1 MNPNSFFVGDVVRLS
16 GKTRHGKNRVRENG
30 EFWEIITVDG
40 GESSI
45 LSTKIC
51 VVPLNDERRDNWRW
65 LDVPEDEHME
75 IEHVLEYKNQK
86 YKDRLLRV
94 KNPTDIQKKYY
105 SVWKGI

>member
-51 VVPLNDERRDNWRW
+51 HFFLSLFFQYFFVHLYVT
-65 LDVPEDEHME
+65 
-75 IEHVLEYKNQK
+75 
-86 YKDRLLRV
+86 LLLFHCR
-94 KNPTDIQKKYY
+94 
-105 SVWKGI
+105 S

>member
-51 VVPLNDERRDNWRW
+51 VVPMVEERRENTSDF
-65 LDVPEDEHME
+65 
-75 IEHVLEYKNQK
+75 
-86 YKDRLLRV
+86 RV
-94 KNPTDIQKKYY
+94 ILGC
-105 SVWKGI
+105 VAHH

>member
-51 VVPLNDERRDNWRW
+51 GSFE
-65 LDVPEDEHME
+65 
-75 IEHVLEYKNQK
+75 
-86 YKDRLLRV
+86 
-94 KNPTDIQKKYY
+94 
-105 SVWKGI
+105 

>member
-1 MNPNSFFVGDVVRLS
+1 MWFGCLAKPG
-16 GKTRHGKNRVRENG
+16 HGKNRVRENG

-51 VVPLNDERRDNWRW
+51 VVPLNDERRDNLQGW

-75 IEHVLEYKNQK
+75 FEIIDNEVVL
-86 YKDRLLRV
+86 
-94 KNPTDIQKKYY
+94 
-105 SVWKGI
+105 

>member
-1 MNPNSFFVGDVVRLS
+1 MVLYNCELSDLVITLIEIDYESNSFFVGDVVRLS

-75 IEHVLEYKNQK
+75 FEIIDNEVVL
-86 YKDRLLRV
+86 
-94 KNPTDIQKKYY
+94 
-105 SVWKGI
+105 

>member
-51 VVPLNDERRDNWRW
+51 VVPLNDERRENWRC
-65 LDVPEDEHME
+65 LDVP
-75 IEHVLEYKNQK
+75 
-86 YKDRLLRV
+86 
-94 KNPTDIQKKYY
+94 
-105 SVWKGI
+105 

>member
-51 VVPLNDERRDNWRW
+51 VVPMVEERRENWRW
-65 LDVPEDEHME
+65 LDVPEDE
-75 IEHVLEYKNQK
+75 V
-86 YKDRLLRV
+86 V
-94 KNPTDIQKKYY
+94 PNPIVGRKKG
-105 SVWKGI
+105 SVDFDDTLYRRRS

>member
-51 VVPLNDERRDNWRW
+51 VVPLNDECRDNWRW

-75 IEHVLEYKNQK
+75 FEIIDNEVVL
-86 YKDRLLRV
+86 
-94 KNPTDIQKKYY
+94 
-105 SVWKGI
+105 

>member
-1 MNPNSFFVGDVVRLS
+1 MVLCTCELMKTLLRLIMNPNSFFVGDVVRLS

-51 VVPLNDERRDNWRW
+51 VVPMVEERRDNWRW

-75 IEHVLEYKNQK
+75 FEIIDNEVVL
-86 YKDRLLRV
+86 
-94 KNPTDIQKKYY
+94 
-105 SVWKGI
+105 

>member
-51 VVPLNDERRDNWRW
+51 VVPMVEERRDNWRW

-75 IEHVLEYKNQK
+75 FEIIDNDCLLYTSPSPR
-86 YKDRLLRV
+86 DR
-94 KNPTDIQKKYY
+94 
-105 SVWKGI
+105 G